1 MCFAS
6 TFTDSHKKKLESGW
20 VVPMRQGPPWAV
32 SPTQS
37 QLSRR
42 GKIILLSDKD
52 WLSNSALAHTICI
65 LPSLML
71 LSLVNKMLEHCRAA
85 GDEMLREYD
94 DSRYLTNWPT
104 NLQAMVNLFV
114 FFVFVLFLF
123 LPWDRDGAPGYSAGN
138 QGRGAIVWTTGR
150 PSSITWEGRGNKFR
164 TLNQSPLLL
173 GEAVNSTNTL
183 SSSVVTLTA
192 FITSSEKSTPLAFLI
207 LSALQSQCR
216 Y

>member
-20 VVPMRQGPPWAV
+20 VVPMRQGPPGAV

-85 GDEMLREYD
+85 GDEMLGEYD

-114 FFVFVLFLF
+114 FFCFYLEIAVEHPVTV
-123 LPWDRDGAPGYSAGN
+123 
-138 QGRGAIVWTTGR
+138 QVI
-150 PSSITWEGRGNKFR
+150 K
-164 TLNQSPLLL
+164 
-173 GEAVNSTNTL
+173 GEEQLCEPPAD
-183 SSSVVTLTA
+183 
-192 FITSSEKSTPLAFLI
+192 PLASHEKAEVISLGPWTNLHCFWVKL
-207 LSALQSQCR
+207 
-216 Y
+216 

>member
-1 MCFAS
+1 M
-6 TFTDSHKKKLESGW
+6 LERGW

-32 SPTQS
+32 WPTQS
-37 QLSRR
+37 QLSKR
-42 GKIILLSDKD
+42 GKIILSSDKD
-52 WLSNSALAHTICI
+52 RLSNSEVIRTTPI

-85 GDEMLREYD
+85 GDEMLGEYD

-114 FFVFVLFLF
+114 FFLF
-123 LPWDRDGAPGYSAGN
+123 LPWDRGGAPGYSAGN

-150 PSSITWEGRGNKFR
+150 PSSVTWEGRGNKFR

-207 LSALQSQCR
+207 LSALQFQCW